1 MDTTV
6 TTANNNFLHLDDLIT
21 NSADVSYA
29 PSFSLSIVTTHP
41 LPIPIKFTS
50 IYDQAFTPPPAKRAR
65 KNAVT
70 AETLELRVASASKK
84 KSLRALEKALKKST
98 KSLI

>member
-1 MDTTV
+1 MD

-21 NSADVSYA
+21 NSTDVSSA
-29 PSFSLSIVTTHP
+29 QSISLSIVTTHP

-50 IYDQAFTPPPAKRAR
+50 IYDQAFTPLPAKRAR

-70 AETLELRVASASKK
+70 DEMLELRAVSAAKK
-84 KSLRALEKALKKST
+84 KSDRALEKALKKST
-98 KSLI
+98 PSLI

>member
-1 MDTTV
+1 MIRQHYFKFIDAKTT

-21 NSADVSYA
+21 NSTDVSSA
-29 PSFSLSIVTTHP
+29 PPIFHSVSTVTTHP

-50 IYDQAFTPPPAKRAR
+50 IYYQTFTPPPAKRAR

-70 AETLELRVASASKK
+70 AETIELRVASAS
-84 KSLRALEKALKKST
+84 
-98 KSLI
+98 